1 MTATQL
7 TTLPVGTYNVDKLH
21 SYVGFAVKHAV
32 VATFRGQFK
41 DIDATLVCAGERIRL
56 VGAARVGSISV
67 DDDNLRGHLLSPE
80 FFDAVRTPEIRFVSS
95 DVRVAGDG
103 TVELDGELTIKAT
116 TRDVQATGVLSGPTT
131 DAFGNERVGL
141 ELEATVDRTA
151 YGLNWNMPLP
161 NGGVAVGNDV
171 TLTISLGLLREQA

>member
-1 MTATQL
+1 VTAIEVATF
-7 TTLPVGTYNVDKLH
+7 PVGTYNVDKLH

-41 DIDATLVCAGERIRL
+41 DIDATLVCTGERISL
-56 VGAARVGSISV
+56 VGSARVGSISIE
-67 DDDNLRGHLLSPE
+67 DDNLRGHLLSPD
-80 FFDAVRTPEIRFVSS
+80 FFDAVRAPEIRFVSS

-103 TVELDGELTIKAT
+103 TVDVDGQLTIKAF

-141 ELEATVDRTA
+141 ELETTVDRTA

-161 NGGVAVGNDV
+161 NGGVAVGNEV
-171 TLTISLGLLREQA
+171 TLTISLGLLRENA